1 MDGGVLGNKNWGGG
15 RFSFEFF
22 FQNQSCKTGVLKT
35 DDDNWEKGQINY
47 FVGHQIG
54 SCENFPLDSIG
65 KNTNRISYC
74 TANIYPMKTIG
85 TGNLPFFTTYSPPFT
100 FSMVKKFT
108 KS

>member
-1 MDGGVLGNKNWGGG
+1 MGNEDGDGMDGGVFGNKNWGGG

-22 FQNQSCKTGVLKT
+22 FQNQSCETGVLKT

-65 KNTNRISYC
+65 KNTNRIAYC
-74 TANIYPMKTIG
+74 TANKYPLKTMG
-85 TGNLPFFTTYSPPFT
+85 TGNYGAAARKTCTREL
-100 FSMVKKFT
+100 
-108 KS
+108 